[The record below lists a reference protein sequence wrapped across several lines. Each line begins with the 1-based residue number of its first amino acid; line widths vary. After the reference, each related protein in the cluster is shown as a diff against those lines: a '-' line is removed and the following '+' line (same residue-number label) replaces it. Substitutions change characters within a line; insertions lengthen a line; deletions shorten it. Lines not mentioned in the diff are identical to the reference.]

1 MPDEFLTLRGMLDVG
16 IQDHWDKVDEISVV
30 ATKQFG
36 LEQKLDALMEAWDP
50 IDLYIK
56 PYKESGTFIIGGT
69 EDIFQLLDDQV
80 VTVQTMLGSSFIKFI
95 KKKAQSFEKKLVYAQ
110 DVLDEWLAVQRTW
123 MYLTPIFSS
132 PDIMRQMP
140 TEGRRFQK
148 VDQIWRTTL
157 TEVALEPNMMKIAE
171 NDKLLANFKEANHRL
186 DLIQK
191 GLEDYLEIKRLAFS
205 RFFFLSNDELLEILS
220 QTKDPSAVQ
229 PFLNKIFEGVAKVRF
244 RYEDTGNKDDMQ
256 IISMVSGE
264 GETVPLTKIVDP
276 NQGKNRGNV
285 ENWLQ
290 ELQAS
295 MRFTVKDQVMKSID
309 DYPKGTRV
317 EWFWNW
323 PAQCIL
329 NVSQLYW
336 TKEVEESMEKSGHA
350 GLKEYLN
357 ALAVQLTDVVD
368 VVRGKITKLQ
378 RRLMQA
384 LCTLDVHAR
393 AVIQEMYDEK
403 CTRKSDFEWLSQLRY
418 YWEPMADDYCRYNDE
433 VWPSNLIARILNA
446 YQMYGYEYLGCSGR
460 LVITPLTDRCYRTL
474 MGAVALMFGGA
485 PAGPAGT
492 GKTETTKDLSK
503 ACAIQCIVLNCSPE
517 FDYKAMGKFFKGLAQ
532 SGSWSCFDEFNRITL
547 EVLSVI
553 AQQIL
558 TLQNAKRARVKKF
571 EFEGTT
577 LTLNPDAN
585 VFITMNPGYAGRQEL
600 PDNLKALFRPCA
612 MMVPDYSLIAE
623 VMLFAKG
630 FLKGTD
636 LARKLTQVLTLS
648 SELLSSQ
655 KHYDYGM
662 RAVFSILVRAGNLRL
677 ELGEIWTEQIIVLSA
692 ITDVNLPKFTSNDIP
707 LFRGI
712 VSDLFPGVEV
722 PTPDYGELI
731 PTIKKVCVKN
741 GLQPTPSF
749 ISSTVQ
755 LFETVQV
762 RHGLMVVGQSF
773 SGKTSIFRTLQESM
787 TLMEGEDFPPKVNI
801 LTINPKSVAST
812 QLYGSF
818 DPNTHEWSN
827 GVLAV
832 VYRDASKD
840 LSGASNWLLF
850 DGPVDTLWIES
861 MNTVLDDNKK
871 LCLVSGEIIK
881 MSPYMRMMFEPADL
895 DEASPATVSRVGVV
909 FMEPE
914 RLGWEPILQSWLE
927 KLPASTL
934 ASDQSENILKTMNWL
949 LMPSLFFIT
958 EYCKRPTP
966 ITKMEVRV
974 FLFIFLFFFFLF
986 STSSQNPPP
995 FSRSLQYF
1003 CQ

>member
-1 MPDEFLTLRGMLDVG
+1 MAKILREETTSFKELVPVIEALGNKAMKTRHWSRLAEETGCDIIPDEFLTLQGMLDVG
-16 IQDHWDKVDEISVV
+16 IQDHWDKVDEVSVN
-30 ATKQFG
+30 ATKQYG
-36 LEQKLDALMEAWDP
+36 LETKLDALIEAWEP
-50 IDLYIK
+50 VELFVK

-69 EDIFQLLDDQV
+69 EEVFQLLDDQV

-95 KKKAQSFEKKLVYAQ
+95 KNKAQAFERKLVYAQ

-148 VDQIWRTTL
+148 VDQIWRNTMTD
-157 TEVALEPNMMKIAE
+157 VVSNPNMMNVASNE
-171 NDKLLANFKEANHRL
+171 KLLGNFKEANNRL
-186 DLIQK
+186 DQIQK

-220 QTKDPSAVQ
+220 QTKDPTAVQ
-229 PFLNKIFEGVAKVRF
+229 PYLNKIFEGVGKVRF
-244 RYEDTGNKDDMQ
+244 RFEDTGKPEDQQ
-256 IISMVSGE
+256 IIAMVSGE
-264 GETVPLTKIVDP
+264 GETVNLMKVVDP
-276 NQGKNRGNV
+276 NAGKNRGNV
-285 ENWLQ
+285 EMWLKQ
-290 ELQAS
+290 LQSS
-295 MRFTVKDQVMKSID
+295 MRYTVKDEVMKSID
-309 DYPKGTRV
+309 AYPKGKRV
-317 EWFWNW
+317 DWFWNW
-323 PAQCIL
+323 PAQCVL

-336 TKEVEESMEKSGHA
+336 TKEVEDALSKHGNQ
-350 GLKEYLN
+350 GLQDYLDV
-357 ALAVQLTDVVD
+357 LQGQLNDVVD

-393 AVIQEMYDEK
+393 AVIQEMYDK
-403 CTRKSDFEWLSQLRY
+403 GCNRKSDFEWLSQLRY
-418 YWEPMADDYCRYNDE
+418 YWEEKPDDYLRYNDE
-433 VWPSNLIARILNA
+433 VWPGNLMARILNA

-532 SGSWSCFDEFNRITL
+532 SGSWSCFDEFNRIIL

-558 TLQNAKRARVKKF
+558 TLQNAKRARVKTF
-571 EFEGTT
+571 EFEGTN

-612 MMVPDYSLIAE
+612 MMVPDYALIAE

-636 LARKLTQVLTLS
+636 LARKLTQVLRLS

-677 ELGEIWTEQIIVLSA
+677 ELGEVWTEPIIVLSA

-722 PTPDYGELI
+722 PTADYGALI
-731 PTIKKVCVKN
+731 PTIKEVCVEN
-741 GLQPTPSF
+741 HLQPTDNF
-749 ISSTVQ
+749 VSSTIQ

-773 SGKTSIFRTLQESM
+773 SGKTSIFRTLQEAM
-787 TLMEGEDFPPKVNI
+787 GRMEGEDFPPKVNI
-801 LTINPKSVAST
+801 HTINPKSVAST

-818 DPNTHEWSN
+818 DPNTHEWTN

-832 VYRDASKD
+832 IYRDASKD

-850 DGPVDTLWIES
+850 DGPVDTL
-861 MNTVLDDNKK
+861 
-871 LCLVSGEIIK
+871 VSAFSF
-881 MSPYMRMMFEPADL
+881 MDL
-895 DEASPATVSRVGVV
+895 
-909 FMEPE
+909 
-914 RLGWEPILQSWLE
+914 
-927 KLPASTL
+927 
-934 ASDQSENILKTMNWL
+934 L
-949 LMPSLFFIT
+949 LN
-958 EYCKRPTP
+958 
-966 ITKMEVRV
+966 
-974 FLFIFLFFFFLF
+974 FFLF
-986 STSSQNPPP
+986 RLP
-995 FSRSLQYF
+995 L
-1003 CQ
+1003 